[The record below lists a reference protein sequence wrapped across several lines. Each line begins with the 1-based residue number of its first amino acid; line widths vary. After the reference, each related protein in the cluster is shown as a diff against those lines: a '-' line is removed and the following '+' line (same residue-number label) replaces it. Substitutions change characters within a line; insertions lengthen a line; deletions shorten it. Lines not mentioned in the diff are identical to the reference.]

1 MWYTRSPKAVSD
13 LLSHNM
19 PLKTPLSF
27 VEKSLSGVPLSDTEA
42 MSVLTDTQ
50 WDAMDIL
57 YAAYQVRKAHW
68 GKSVAIHII
77 NNAQNGYCPEDCKYC
92 VQAKTST
99 ADIEAYTIK
108 EESEIMAE
116 AKAAYESG
124 AHRYCMVF
132 SGRGPSKKRVD
143 TLANYIRKI
152 KEAYP
157 IEVCVSSGLLDAE
170 GAKALKAAG
179 LDRLNHNL
187 NTSESH
193 YPNICTTHT
202 YQDRLTTLQAGKEA
216 GLGLCSG
223 MILGMGESPEDVL
236 HVARSLAEVGAVSI
250 PINFLIPIPGA
261 ALQSPQTLTPDYCL
275 RVLSLFRFLNPKA
288 ELRAAAGRELHLRD
302 LQILALYP
310 ANSLFMQGY
319 LNTQGDSA
327 FQTLQMIQD
336 AGFDIQSDQSLEA
349 LVSKFQEL
357 STQTTKA
364 NPPSK
369 ADQVILKQLADLRPA
384 KSVCAG

>member
-1 MWYTRSPKAVSD
+1 MIP
-13 LLSHNM
+13 N
-19 PLKTPLSF
+19 TPLAL
-27 VEKSLSGVPLSDTEA
+27 VEKSLAGLPLSDAEA
-42 MSVLTDTQ
+42 LAVLNNAD
-50 WDAMDIL
+50 WDVMDIL
-57 YAAYQVRKAHW
+57 YAAYQVRKAAW
-68 GKSVAIHII
+68 GKQVSIHII

-99 ADIEAYTIK
+99 ADIESYTMK

-116 AKAAYESG
+116 AKSAYESG

-132 SGRGPSKKRVD
+132 SGRGPSKKRVEK
-143 TLANYIRKI
+143 LAGYIQKI
-152 KEAYP
+152 KSQYP

-170 GAKALKAAG
+170 GAKTLKAAG

-193 YPNICTTHT
+193 YKNICTTHT
-202 YQDRLTTLQAGKEA
+202 YQDRLETLQAGKSA

-223 MILGMGESPEDVL
+223 MILGMGESSEDIL
-236 HVARSLAEVGAVSI
+236 EVARSLAAVEAVSI
-250 PINFLIPIPGA
+250 PINFLIPIEGA
-261 ALQSPQTLTPDYCL
+261 ALNSEQVLTPEHCL

-288 ELRAAAGRELHLRD
+288 EIRAAAGRELHLRQ
-302 LQILALYP
+302 LQVLALYP

-336 AGFDIQSDQSLEA
+336 AGFEIRSDQQLDQ
-349 LVSKFQEL
+349 LVAKF
-357 STQTTKA
+357 KA
-364 NPPSK
+364 VSSDKEKAAPSR
-369 ADQVILKQLADLRPA
+369 ADQVVLKQLDDLRPA
-384 KSVCAG
+384 RQPSTVG